1 MVCGDV
7 LNEINRNM
15 IDCMRILEVLPKAIL
30 CWIDE
35 LVIKPIYGHV

>member
-15 IDCMRILEVLPKAIL
+15 INFIRIPEVLPKAIL

-35 LVIKPIYGHV
+35 LVIKPISGHV